1 MKELG
6 IGRMKRSRVPVGVIR
21 MDYYILPG
29 RRCGK
34 DNGELLGCDGGGGM
48 INAVIHCHNRE
59 VTAAE
64 C

>member
-1 MKELG
+1 
-6 IGRMKRSRVPVGVIR
+6 

-34 DNGELLGCDGGGGM
+34 DNGELLGCDGDGGM